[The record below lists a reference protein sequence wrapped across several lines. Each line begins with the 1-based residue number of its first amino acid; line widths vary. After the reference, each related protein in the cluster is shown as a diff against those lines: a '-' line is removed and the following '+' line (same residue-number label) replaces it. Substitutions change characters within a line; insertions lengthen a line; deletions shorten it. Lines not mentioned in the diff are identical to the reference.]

1 MTSINSASQ
10 MDSSDEPSLSP
21 DELTEFLNNF
31 SNAGEMHE
39 LPANETLISPGV
51 IDSTV
56 YIIFEGE
63 VKVFIPL
70 SDEWVPVAWL
80 SAGSVIGDMAFF
92 SGHPRNA
99 LVKTELPCKVF
110 SLTRESFDKFSL
122 ENPSIAKSFIWRLG
136 RIVVHRLRRVE
147 MFDAAELGREEERK
161 RLAAELHDDTMNDLA
176 SLIMNIGIMK
186 LEFSKKYPDVI
197 PQLNEL
203 VQRVKDT
210 DSNLRDIVKGIF
222 PPTLDNSGLVSA
234 LNADFTDM
242 SSKVSESKVNL
253 KFKTQGFKNIRLS
266 KPIEIDLYRI
276 VNQALVNAIKHSQAK
291 NILVELIWSD
301 KEVNFLIEDDGVG
314 FDQDKISNKLSAGH
328 FGLSGLKLRAERM
341 LGTLDIDSEIGSG
354 TKMYGSIP
362 ISSKDIT
369 DTEIVTLEFG
379 I

>member
-1 MTSINSASQ
+1 MTSISSVSQ
-10 MDSSDEPSLSP
+10 MDSSDEPRLSA
-21 DELTEFLNNF
+21 DELKEFLNNF

-39 LPANETLISPGV
+39 FPANETLISPGV

-70 SDEWVPVAWL
+70 SDEWIPVAL
-80 SAGSVIGDMAFF
+80 LTAGSVIGDMAFF
-92 SGHPRNA
+92 SGNPRNA

-122 ENPSIAKSFIWRLG
+122 ENPSVAKSFIWRLG

-176 SLIMNIGIMK
+176 SFIMNIGIMK
-186 LEFSKKYPDVI
+186 LEFSKKYPEII
-197 PQLNEL
+197 PELNEL
-203 VQRVKDT
+203 VQRIKDT
-210 DSNLRDIVKGIF
+210 DRKLRDIVKGIF

-234 LNADFTDM
+234 LNADFNDM
-242 SSKVSESKVNL
+242 ASKVNESRLNL
-253 KFKTQGFKNIRLS
+253 KFKTQGFKNTRLS
-266 KPIEIDLYRI
+266 KPIEVDLYRI

-291 NILVELIWSD
+291 NILVELIWAE
-301 KEVNFLIEDDGVG
+301 KEVKFLIQDDGIG

-341 LGTLDIDSEIGSG
+341 LGTLDIDSKIGSG
-354 TKMYGSIP
+354 TKMYGAIP
-362 ISSKDIT
+362 ISFKDSSDIEVIT
-369 DTEIVTLEFG
+369 LDYNI
-379 I
+379 

>member
-21 DELTEFLNNF
+21 DELTEFLDNF

-39 LPANETLISPGV
+39 FPANETLISPGV

-70 SDEWVPVAWL
+70 SDEWIPVAL
-80 SAGSVIGDMAFF
+80 LTAGSVIGDMAFF
-92 SGHPRNA
+92 SGNPRNA

-122 ENPSIAKSFIWRLG
+122 ENPSVAKSFIWRLG

-176 SLIMNIGIMK
+176 SFIMNIGIMK
-186 LEFSKKYPDVI
+186 LEFSKKYPEII
-197 PQLNEL
+197 PELNEL
-203 VQRVKDT
+203 VQRIKDT
-210 DSNLRDIVKGIF
+210 DRKLRDIVKGIF

-234 LNADFTDM
+234 LNADFNDM
-242 SSKVSESKVNL
+242 ASKVNESRLNL
-253 KFKTQGFKNIRLS
+253 KFKTQGFKNTRLS
-266 KPIEIDLYRI
+266 KPIEVDLYRI

-291 NILVELIWSD
+291 NILVELIWAE
-301 KEVNFLIEDDGVG
+301 KEVKFLIQDDGIG

-341 LGTLDIDSEIGSG
+341 LGTLDIDSKIGSG
-354 TKMYGSIP
+354 TKMYGAIP
-362 ISSKDIT
+362 ISSKDSSDIEVIT
-369 DTEIVTLEFG
+369 LDYNI
-379 I
+379 

>member
-1 MTSINSASQ
+1 
-10 MDSSDEPSLSP
+10 MDYSDEPRLSP
-21 DELTEFLNNF
+21 VELKEFLNNF

-39 LPANETLISPGV
+39 FPANETLISPGV

-70 SDEWVPVAWL
+70 SDEWIPVAVL
-80 SAGSVIGDMAFF
+80 TAGSVIGDMAFF
-92 SGHPRNA
+92 SGNPRNA

-122 ENPSIAKSFIWRLG
+122 ENPSVAKSFIWRLG

-176 SLIMNIGIMK
+176 SFIMNIGIMK
-186 LEFSKKYPDVI
+186 LEFSKKYPEII
-197 PQLNEL
+197 PELNEL
-203 VQRVKDT
+203 VQRIKDT
-210 DSNLRDIVKGIF
+210 DRKLRDIVKGIF

-234 LNADFTDM
+234 LNADFNDM
-242 SSKVSESKVNL
+242 ASKVNESRLNL
-253 KFKTQGFKNIRLS
+253 KFKTQGFKNTRLS
-266 KPIEIDLYRI
+266 KPIEVDLYRI

-291 NILVELIWSD
+291 NILVELIWAE
-301 KEVNFLIEDDGVG
+301 KEVKFLIQDDGIG

-341 LGTLDIDSEIGSG
+341 LGTLDIDSKIGSG
-354 TKMYGSIP
+354 TKMYGAIP
-362 ISSKDIT
+362 ISSKDSSDMEVIT
-369 DTEIVTLEFG
+369 LDYNI
-379 I
+379 

>member
-1 MTSINSASQ
+1 MTSISSVSQ
-10 MDSSDEPSLSP
+10 MDSSDEPRLSP
-21 DELTEFLNNF
+21 VELKEFLNNF

-39 LPANETLISPGV
+39 FPANETLISPGV

-70 SDEWVPVAWL
+70 SDEWIPVAVL
-80 SAGSVIGDMAFF
+80 TAGSVIGDMAFF
-92 SGHPRNA
+92 SGNPRNA

-122 ENPSIAKSFIWRLG
+122 ENPSVAKSFIWRLG

-176 SLIMNIGIMK
+176 SFIMNIGIMK
-186 LEFSKKYPDVI
+186 LEFSKKYPEII
-197 PQLNEL
+197 PELNEL
-203 VQRVKDT
+203 VQRIKDT
-210 DSNLRDIVKGIF
+210 DRKLRDIVKGIF

-234 LNADFTDM
+234 LNADFNDM
-242 SSKVSESKVNL
+242 ASKVNESRLNL
-253 KFKTQGFKNIRLS
+253 KFKTQGFKNTRLS
-266 KPIEIDLYRI
+266 KPIEVDLYRI

-291 NILVELIWSD
+291 NILVELIWAE
-301 KEVNFLIEDDGVG
+301 KEVKFLIQDDGIG

-341 LGTLDIDSEIGSG
+341 LGTLDIDSKIGSG
-354 TKMYGSIP
+354 TKMYGAIP
-362 ISSKDIT
+362 ISSKDSSDMEVIT
-369 DTEIVTLEFG
+369 LDYNI
-379 I
+379 

>member
-1 MTSINSASQ
+1 MTSISSVSQ
-10 MDSSDEPSLSP
+10 MDSSDEPRLSP
-21 DELTEFLNNF
+21 DELKEFLNNF

-39 LPANETLISPGV
+39 FPANETLISPGV

-70 SDEWVPVAWL
+70 SDEWIPVAL
-80 SAGSVIGDMAFF
+80 LTAGSVIGDMAFF
-92 SGHPRNA
+92 SGNPRNA

-122 ENPSIAKSFIWRLG
+122 ENPSVAKSFIWRLG

-176 SLIMNIGIMK
+176 SFIMNIGIMK
-186 LEFSKKYPDVI
+186 LEFSKKYPEII
-197 PQLNEL
+197 PELNEL
-203 VQRVKDT
+203 VQRIKDT
-210 DSNLRDIVKGIF
+210 DRKLRDIVKGIF

-234 LNADFTDM
+234 LNADFNDM
-242 SSKVSESKVNL
+242 ASKVNESRLNL
-253 KFKTQGFKNIRLS
+253 KFKTQGFKNTRLS
-266 KPIEIDLYRI
+266 KPIEVDLYRI

-291 NILVELIWSD
+291 NILVELIWAE
-301 KEVNFLIEDDGVG
+301 KEVKFLIQDDGIG

-341 LGTLDIDSEIGSG
+341 LGTLDIDSKIGSG
-354 TKMYGSIP
+354 TKMYGAIP
-362 ISSKDIT
+362 ISSKDSSDIEVIT
-369 DTEIVTLEFG
+369 LDYNI
-379 I
+379 